1 MAVASNLTWYLN
13 FFEGSV
19 NVPLESEATYKTGTV
34 SCSSLSYDSSCKD
47 QLFRK
52 SSDWDIILPSEFMA
66 DKVVSLFLFPWH
78 LHFNSAWSLKY
89 NSLVT

>member
-1 MAVASNLTWYLN
+1 
-13 FFEGSV
+13 
-19 NVPLESEATYKTGTV
+19 
-34 SCSSLSYDSSCKD
+34 
-47 QLFRK
+47 
-52 SSDWDIILPSEFMA
+52 MA